1 MHSMAAS
8 TSAMLVRPDA
18 NSVSFVRSCG
28 GHGSLRMRPRG
39 LALRGSKAQVC
50 LSRKL
55 RVRASVRYR
64 SAFLALMRV
73 VVQRRP
79 VFENAVI
86 REFKGLGSSV
96 VRAGAGG
103 NLEDVADDGS
113 GEARKEL
120 DEISLGSEVEILAA
134 EDHAHE
140 NLMTAEEIEVPG
152 LSIFSDNIDSEVEL
166 EMDVVH
172 QSTRQQPK
180 LVKFLRKIVRF
191 LSGVKEKEDA
201 LLELS
206 SAKQKKLRWNP
217 LGFLN
222 GSTPS
227 ATEKLRA
234 KVFNGLRRAEDDFF
248 AVRSIT

>member
-8 TSAMLVRPDA
+8 TLVRPDG
-18 NSVSFVRSCG
+18 SFVSLVRSGG
-28 GHGSLRMRPRG
+28 GHGSLRIRPQG
-39 LALRGSKAQVC
+39 LALRGSRVQVC
-50 LSRKL
+50 L

-64 SAFLALMRV
+64 SAFLAPVRV
-73 VVQRRP
+73 VGQRS
-79 VFENAVI
+79 VLGNAAI
-86 REFKGLGSSV
+86 REFKSLGSSV
-96 VRAGAGG
+96 ARAGARGD
-103 NLEDVADDGS
+103 LEDVAGAGS
-113 GEARKEL
+113 GKARKEL
-120 DEISLGSEVEILAA
+120 DEVLGSEVEILAA
-134 EDHAHE
+134 DHSDGLE
-140 NLMTAEEIEVPG
+140 NLVTVEEIEVPG
-152 LSIFSDNIDSEVEL
+152 LSQFSDNIDSDVEL

-191 LSGVKEKEDA
+191 LSGVQEKEDTTI
-201 LLELS
+201 ELS
-206 SAKQKKLRWNP
+206 SSDKQKKLRWNP

-248 AVRSIT
+248 AVRSFT